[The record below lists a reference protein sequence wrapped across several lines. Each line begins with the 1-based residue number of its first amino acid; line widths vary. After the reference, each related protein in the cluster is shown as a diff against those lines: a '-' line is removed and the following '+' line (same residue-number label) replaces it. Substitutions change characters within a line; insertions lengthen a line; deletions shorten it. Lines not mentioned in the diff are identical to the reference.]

1 LKFMSKLT
9 VSDLTESQVRGKRIL
24 FRADFNV
31 PLDAS
36 GQVSDDTRIRST
48 LPTIRAL
55 QAMGGRVILAS
66 PLGRPKG
73 EADPS
78 LSLAPVARALESL
91 LETPVA
97 FVPAI
102 VGRQVEE
109 AVAGLGEGG
118 VLLLENTRFLP
129 GETANDPGLSEDLAR
144 LADLFVMDAFGTAH
158 RAHASTE
165 GAARVIRDR
174 GGLAVAGLLLERE
187 LRFLGEALAAPERPF
202 VAVMG
207 GAKISGKIDVIE
219 ALLPRV
225 DLLLIGGAMA
235 NTFFLALGL
244 DTGKSLVE
252 PDRVEMAARLL
263 DAAGERILLPVDCVV
278 GDVIGDDARTR
289 VAARTEVGAEEL
301 IGDIGP
307 ETALLFG
314 ASVAEAGT
322 ILWNGP
328 MGVFESGPYAEGTL
342 AVARSVATA
351 TRNGAVS
358 VVGGGDSAAA
368 AEVAGVADS
377 MTHISTGGGAS
388 LEFLA
393 GRELPGVAV
402 LSEGA

>member
-1 LKFMSKLT
+1 MSKLT

-31 PLDAS
+31 PLYAS

-66 PLGRPKG
+66 HLGRPKG

-102 VGRQVEE
+102 VGPQVEE

-118 VLLLENTRFLP
+118 ILLLENTRFLP

-165 GAARVIRDR
+165 GAARVIRER

-207 GAKISGKIDVIE
+207 GAKISGKIDVVE

-263 DAAGERILLPVDCVV
+263 DDAGERILLPVDCVV

-328 MGVFESGPYAEGTL
+328 MGVFESGPYSEGTL
-342 AVARSVATA
+342 AVARSVALA